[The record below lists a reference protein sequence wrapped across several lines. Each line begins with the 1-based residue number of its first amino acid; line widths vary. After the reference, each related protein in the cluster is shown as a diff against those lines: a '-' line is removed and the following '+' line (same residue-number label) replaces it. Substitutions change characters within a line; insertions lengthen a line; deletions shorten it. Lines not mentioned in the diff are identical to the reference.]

1 VALKAGTRMIEF
13 SNFYQLIAKNHLSH
27 WLETLP
33 AQIAAWQRDQQHG
46 LLKQWSNAVEFLP
59 ELTPHRLDLHSVT
72 AESEEPLPPGQIN
85 RIETLMRNLMPWRR
99 AVLALRREHQY
110 RMALRLEMGS
120 RSAAPF
126 RPDRAHHSGRGLRQ
140 RLSHVAHDW
149 RGRASGGRHRPDAAV
164 PVSV

>member
-1 VALKAGTRMIEF
+1 MIEF

-59 ELTPHRLDLHSVT
+59 ELTPHRLDLLHSVT

-85 RIETLMRNLMPWRR
+85 RIETLMRNLMPWRKGPFSPR
-99 AVLALRREHQY
+99 HQVADQPY
-110 RMALRLEMGS
+110 RNAD
-120 RSAAPF
+120 A
-126 RPDRAHHSGRGLRQ
+126 Q
-140 RLSHVAHDW
+140 
-149 RGRASGGRHRPDAAV
+149 PDAVA
-164 PVSV
+164 